1 MYGCGFS
8 AFRLE
13 ARGAMKAALVS
24 AENLQLSL
32 QPELSQEEQA
42 LTRARRCHDHKEAQ
56 GPGYGH
62 QNPPPTIRRASAVSI
77 AEPHFPLFYCVGA
90 FG

>member
-62 QNPPPTIRRASAVSI
+62 QNPPPQQSDVLLLSA
-77 AEPHFPLFYCVGA
+77 
-90 FG
+90 